1 MNDIEN
7 YIKNL
12 ENQIE
17 FLERK
22 YISEDDYIK
31 AYEIY
36 GELAEQETDSLRIQA
51 MAMETY
57 LTVLKSRLKS
67 AERKRE
73 AILKNTNNM
82 CIPREPII

>member
-1 MNDIEN
+1 MTDIEN

-36 GELAEQETDSLRIQA
+36 EDLAEQETDNLRIQA

-67 AERKRE
+67 AERRKE
-73 AILKNTNNM
+73 TILKG
-82 CIPREPII
+82 

>member
-1 MNDIEN
+1 MTDIEN

-22 YISEDDYIK
+22 YINEDDYIK

-36 GELAEQETDSLRIQA
+36 EDLAEQETDNLRIQA

-67 AERKRE
+67 AERRKE
-73 AILKNTNNM
+73 TILKG
-82 CIPREPII
+82 

>member
-1 MNDIEN
+1 MTDIES

-36 GELAEQETDSLRIQA
+36 GDLAEQEN
-51 MAMETY
+51 
-57 LTVLKSRLKS
+57 SRG
-67 AERKRE
+67 RK
-73 AILKNTNNM
+73 
-82 CIPREPII
+82 